1 MPAAYRFLDR
11 WVVPHEIDAVYDLV
25 GDPLRYPEWWS
36 DVFLSAEGDAGP
48 PQPGNRTTV
57 VARGF
62 LPYRLT
68 FALETTEAE
77 RPTRISSRLRG
88 DFEGSGEW
96 RLRTEGGSTICE
108 LDWRPVVNK
117 AGVKQLTP
125 LLRPLFRANHNWTM
139 RRGQQHILE
148 RLGSSDGASL

>member
-1 MPAAYRFLDR
+1 VPAAYRFLDH
-11 WVVPHEIDAVYDLV
+11 WVVPYAIDAVYDVV

-62 LPYRLT
+62 LPYRLS

-77 RPTRISSRLRG
+77 RPTRIKSQLRG

-96 RLRTEGGSTICE
+96 RLRTDGGNTVCE

-148 RLGSSDGASL
+148 RLSSSDGASL

>member
-1 MPAAYRFLDR
+1 
-11 WVVPHEIDAVYDLV
+11 
-25 GDPLRYPEWWS
+25 
-36 DVFLSAEGDAGP
+36 
-48 PQPGNRTTV
+48 
-57 VARGF
+57 
-62 LPYRLT
+62 LPYRLS

-77 RPTRISSRLRG
+77 RPTRIKSQLRG

-96 RLRTEGGSTICE
+96 RLRTDGGNTVCE

-148 RLGSSDGASL
+148 RLSSSDGASL